1 LVTLYGE
8 TGQFKLHTYGSGTHT
23 GTATYKLSVDSSGNF
38 IETAIGAGAVDGAG
52 TANYVAK
59 WTDSDTIGNSLIQ
72 DSGTKVGIGTD
83 GTSGGKLQV
92 YNGTIMIDQST
103 ASSKYYIQLKGPIA
117 SFLGG
122 SPFFDAYS
130 YNAAGNA
137 NVARTWFTHS
147 SEGIFSIAHSASG
160 TPAMA
165 LCVDTSANVGI
176 GTTAPGAY
184 KLRVQGDVYISGT
197 LTEASSLGIKENIE
211 TYSPSLEKINKM
223 RPVRYNKKKSKK
235 KEVGLVAEELAEM
248 FPELVEMDEKGK
260 PSGVNYSRAV
270 AVLLHGFKELYKE
283 VKELKEK
290 I

>member
-1 LVTLYGE
+1 MAD
-8 TGQFKLHTYGSGTHT
+8 FSGNLSCGGLTAST
-23 GTATYKLSVDSSGNF
+23 GTFTGAIAGIAANFTKTSSDAYTPTAYNNDPILTLLSPNANTEYSGIRFSNATGNYEKFLGSVQTAGATADIVFQGYDRGTTTYKEYLR
-38 IETAIGAGAVDGAG
+38 IQEDG
-52 TANYVAK
+52 
-59 WTDSDTIGNSLIQ
+59 
-72 DSGTKVGIGTD
+72 
-83 GTSGGKLQV
+83 
-92 YNGTIMIDQST
+92 
-103 ASSKYYIQLKGPIA
+103 
-117 SFLGG
+117 
-122 SPFFDAYS
+122 
-130 YNAAGNA
+130 
-137 NVARTWFTHS
+137 
-147 SEGIFSIAHSASG
+147 
-160 TPAMA
+160 
-165 LCVDTSANVGI
+165 NVGI

-211 TYSPSLEKINKM
+211 TYSPSLEKINKI

-248 FPELVEMDEKGK
+248 FPELVETDEKGN